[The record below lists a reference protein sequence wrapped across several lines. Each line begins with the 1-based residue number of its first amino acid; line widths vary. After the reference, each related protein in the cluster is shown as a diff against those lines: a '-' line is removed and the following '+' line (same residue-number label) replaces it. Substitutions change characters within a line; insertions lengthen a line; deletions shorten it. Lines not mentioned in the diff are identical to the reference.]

1 MWNFPLARCK
11 GGPYKLE
18 FVHSLKRNRTLQQ
31 RLAPSLHAK
40 RRLGE
45 PCTSKFPNDLPQ
57 NRTPPNL
64 SKKRLYQ
71 TLKKASPSKSK
82 STLITQNCRKNEASV
97 RKLKLPYRFTE
108 NEALQ
113 IAILSSKPPTSP
125 ART

>member
-1 MWNFPLARCK
+1 MQNVD
-11 GGPYKLE
+11 LE
-18 FVHSLKRNRTLQQ
+18 NPAHRNSPMTYRRTG
-31 RLAPSLHAK
+31 LHQTFQK
-40 RRLGE
+40 QL
-45 PCTSKFPNDLPQ
+45 
-57 NRTPPNL
+57 
-64 SKKRLYQ
+64 LYQ